1 MNKNSR
7 VMPENVKNSRLLAL
21 FNTLEER
28 DKDIVISMSEFLVER
43 CKDNLTQTITD
54 FSAIRRRV
62 FNNDHLVNR
71 ITSV

>member
-1 MNKNSR
+1 MYKNTRVMAENEKNS
-7 VMPENVKNSRLLAL
+7 KLLAL

-28 DKDIVISMSEFLVER
+28 DKDIVISMSESLIER
-43 CKDNLTQTITD
+43 CKNNLTQTITD

-62 FNNDHLVNR
+62 INNDHLVNR